1 MAQAEERPCAGPCCT
16 TACGQV
22 VEGMDLQPNLHY
34 SADVM
39 TFDTAA
45 STRPN
50 IALAFCIIRSF
61 NVGKIALAQHL

>member
-1 MAQAEERPCAGPCCT
+1 
-16 TACGQV
+16 
-22 VEGMDLQPNLHY
+22 MDLQPNLHY
-34 SADVM
+34 SAGVM
-39 TFDTAA
+39 TLDTAA